1 MSRRKGED
9 MQIRNNLADI
19 PVDRLYPHPD
29 NPRKD
34 LGDISELAESVK
46 KNGIMQNLTVI
57 PIDALTKSPEEQS
70 DAHNISTM
78 LSDFHVLIG
87 HRRLAAAKEAGIS
100 KVPCKVISHISRND
114 QIAIMLEENIQRN
127 DLTIYEQAQSFQLM
141 LDLGETEDTLA
152 EKTGFSK
159 QTIKH
164 RVELA
169 KLDKDIFKEKSEDE
183 GFQMTLKDMY
193 MLEQIE
199 DIEARNE
206 VLKRCENSGQLQWKA
221 ANKIKEIEKER
232 NKETIIKMLEEKG
245 VKPAP
250 ERYQNERYSNKWNT
264 VKDYLISEPPKII
277 RLPKSDEPYYFAI
290 SFNYIDVVQKVK
302 KVKKELT
309 EQEKKKKARDA
320 AKKELNGIN
329 KKLDD
334 DIREFVIGITDGK
347 YTIPKV
353 YESQLIKEVWGI
365 LIQFGYCS
373 ISISDMM
380 CYISGKYLFDMTQ
393 EEKDQYRE
401 KIDKLTM
408 LQQMIVCMAR
418 DLKNNCEI
426 VTYDCICKENE
437 SKQYQ
442 DAVSIL
448 EGLGFSIDDT
458 ERKLID
464 GTHELYAKDGDT
476 DETA

>member
-1 MSRRKGED
+1 MK
-9 MQIRNNLADI
+9 IRNT
-19 PVDRLYPHPD
+19 PVNISTSELYPHPD

-34 LGDISELAESVK
+34 LGDLTELTESIKTAGNVY
-46 KNGIMQNLTVI
+46 QNLAVI
-57 PIDALTKSPEEQS
+57 PGHYV
-70 DAHNISTM
+70 HNELVEGGYTII
-78 LSDFHVLIG
+78 IG
-87 HRRLAAAKEAGIS
+87 HRRCAAAKAAGLFRL
-100 KVPCKVISHISRND
+100 PCKIIEDSTRNE

-290 SFNYIDVVQKVK
+290 GFNYIDVVQKVK
-302 KVKKELT
+302 NVKKELT
-309 EQEKKKKARDA
+309 KEEKKKKARDA
-320 AKKELNGIN
+320 AKKELNGIE
-329 KKLDD
+329 KKLDN

-353 YESQLIKEVWGI
+353 YESQIIKETWSVMTH
-365 LIQFGYCS
+365 LGYNDTT
-373 ISISDMM
+373 INTMIT
-380 CYISGKYLFDMTQ
+380 YLSGKFLYDMTQ
-393 EEKDQYRE
+393 EEKDQYR
-401 KIDKLTM
+401 DKVYNLTM
-408 LQQMIVCMAR
+408 LQQMIICMAR
-418 DLKNNCEI
+418 NLKNNCEI